1 MARVRRGLS
10 ALAPVAG
17 WLGVI
22 ALGSSS
28 AAAHSR
34 MTYWAVAQLNRWFP
48 GLALDT
54 AACTQLSTVLLDLR
68 KPAHLL
74 EYAVLALLI
83 YRAAIMLTPGSRRR
97 NLVLAIVC
105 CGLVGALDEF
115 HQSFDPTRTG
125 AVRDVLVDALGG
137 ALGLACA
144 AGVRRWRET
153 RRRSCPTPSST

>member
-1 MARVRRGLS
+1 LS

-22 ALGSSS
+22 AVGSSS
-28 AAAHSR
+28 AAAHGR
-34 MTYWAVAQLNRWFP
+34 MTGWAIAQLSRWFP
-48 GLALDT
+48 GLALDS

-74 EYAVLALLI
+74 EYAVLALLV
-83 YRAAIMLTPGSRRR
+83 YRAATMLAPGSRRR
-97 NLVLAIVC
+97 SLAAAIVC

-125 AVRDVLVDALGG
+125 AVRDVLVDVLGG

-144 AGVRRWRET
+144 AEVRRWRER
-153 RRRSCPTPSST
+153 RRRSCPPPSS